1 MDYFLQFH
9 WWYLLVAVVLFF
21 VIFGKKKG
29 GVVATRVSAELETLD
44 DRFQNCRAKADYMT
58 FTNDSPDHIDI
69 EIKQLPLK
77 ENETLEFL
85 INGKLL
91 AEASVR
97 PNLKAKFDHW
107 ADEDVE
113 FPVVKSGD
121 ELIVIYD
128 NSEVLKGTFISK

>member
-29 GVVATRVSAELETLD
+29 GVVATRVSAELEALD
-44 DRFQNCRAKADYMT
+44 DRFQDCRRKADYIT
-58 FTNDSPDHIDI
+58 FTNDSPDHLDI

-77 ENETLEFL
+77 EKETLEFL

-91 AEASVR
+91 AEVPVR
-97 PNLKAKFDHW
+97 PNFKARFDHW
-107 ADEDVE
+107 ADEDID
-113 FPVVKSGD
+113 FPAVKSGD
-121 ELIVIYD
+121 ELIVVYD
-128 NSEVLKGTFISK
+128 NAEVFKGTFTSK